1 MGTLAAHCSRE
12 NLEWAETVEYA
23 KSQSEHQFVELILND
38 YFKKRIGGV
47 QILKIKLDG
56 EGNIP
61 YSYKNK
67 RQIFGFD
74 IIGGELVFERQ
85 KGGRY
90 SVQMLITDH
99 NKNFLASHLSQ
110 NIWRINNKRVKKDV
124 EAREKKL
131 KKELI
136 TNPVIDEAHE
146 KLRVETDPVKANAL
160 HRKIVKINSDMAKG
174 KEPPAPVKKPKE
186 PEKEQ
191 VSELVEMK

>member
-1 MGTLAAHCSRE
+1 MGTLAAHCTRE

-23 KSQSEHQFVELILND
+23 KSQSDWSFVELILND
-38 YFKKRIGGV
+38 YYKKRLGGV
-47 QILKIKLDG
+47 EILKLRLDS

-61 YSYKNK
+61 YTHKK
-67 RQIFGFD
+67 QRQIFEFD
-74 IIGGELVFERQ
+74 KIGGELVFERQ

-90 SVQMLITDH
+90 TVQMLITDH

-110 NIWRINNKRVKKDV
+110 NIWRINNTRILNDVK
-124 EAREKKL
+124 AREKKL
-131 KKELI
+131 KTELI
-136 TNPVIDEAHE
+136 INPEIEEAHE

-160 HRKIVKINSDMAKG
+160 HRKIVKLASDMAKG
-174 KEPPAPVKKPKE
+174 KEPPTPVKKPKE